1 MKKNDSYRAGA
12 TSMGLIVHAPTVT
25 STQ

>member
-1 MKKNDSYRAGA
+1 MKKNYSYRAGA
-12 TSMGLIVHAPTVT
+12 TIMGLIVHAPTVT